1 MSSNRQEVRT
11 RVTGGTS
18 EVRSLLNVVMGRES
32 AELGMMRL
40 RG

>member
-1 MSSNRQEVRT
+1 MSYEQRKARML
-11 RVTGGTS
+11 VTESAS
-18 EVRSLLNVVMGRES
+18 EVRNLLNVVMGRES